1 MDQLT
6 ATLKKIEKQNY
17 RAYQQIKGQYDFTD
31 FTLFIDHVQ
40 GDPYASASRF
50 RATRAWSLT
59 GLEWL
64 KDESPAFQRA
74 ARDFIARSFEQ
85 FAKQENTVSIALNG
99 QTVLDSTAVL
109 FTEEGIELRFRVN
122 LPAEGRSVLGK
133 KANNILT
140 FHLPK
145 FIRRATL
152 ERELDKEAMVKHC
165 QVVEDQS
172 ALREQL
178 EAHNLVAFVANGSV
192 LPRIAGNCDLPMKE
206 AVEFTAP
213 ESLQVTLHAPNKGY
227 VTGLGIPKGITLIV
241 GGGFHG
247 KSTLLNAIERSIY
260 DHIPGDGREYIVTD
274 QKAMK
279 IRAEDGRCVHHLNL
293 SNYINHLPMG
303 KDTADFSTQDASG
316 STSQAAWLQESIE
329 AGATSLLIDE
339 DTSAT
344 NFMIRDERMQALVA
358 KGDEPI
364 TPLVDRIGQ
373 LRDELDISTII
384 VMGGSGDY
392 LDVANTVIQM
402 HDYQAVDVTEKAKQ
416 VIAQHPTQRHNE
428 SEESL
433 QTFRPRALNR
443 VALMNILTDGKFR
456 VSAKGKDSLRFGKE
470 FTDLS
475 ALEQIESAD
484 EVNAIGWL
492 WFQLAQLPGWCN
504 NPAKEIEEMLSGEWH
519 ASLPKQGD
527 LAKPRTLDVMA
538 ALNRMR
544 KSQFKPDRKSVV

>member
-1 MDQLT
+1 
-6 ATLKKIEKQNY
+6 
-17 RAYQQIKGQYDFTD
+17 
-31 FTLFIDHVQ
+31 
-40 GDPYASASRF
+40 
-50 RATRAWSLT
+50 
-59 GLEWL
+59 
-64 KDESPAFQRA
+64 
-74 ARDFIARSFEQ
+74 
-85 FAKQENTVSIALNG
+85 
-99 QTVLDSTAVL
+99 
-109 FTEEGIELRFRVN
+109 FRVN

-133 KANNILT
+133 KANNTLT

-316 STSQAAWLQESIE
+316 ST
-329 AGATSLLIDE
+329 
-339 DTSAT
+339 
-344 NFMIRDERMQALVA
+344 
-358 KGDEPI
+358 
-364 TPLVDRIGQ
+364 
-373 LRDELDISTII
+373 
-384 VMGGSGDY
+384 
-392 LDVANTVIQM
+392 
-402 HDYQAVDVTEKAKQ
+402 
-416 VIAQHPTQRHNE
+416 
-428 SEESL
+428 
-433 QTFRPRALNR
+433 
-443 VALMNILTDGKFR
+443 
-456 VSAKGKDSLRFGKE
+456 
-470 FTDLS
+470 
-475 ALEQIESAD
+475 
-484 EVNAIGWL
+484 
-492 WFQLAQLPGWCN
+492 
-504 NPAKEIEEMLSGEWH
+504 
-519 ASLPKQGD
+519 
-527 LAKPRTLDVMA
+527 
-538 ALNRMR
+538 
-544 KSQFKPDRKSVV
+544 

>member
-85 FAKQENTVSIALNG
+85 FARQENTVSIALNG

-152 ERELDKEAMVKHC
+152 ERELDREAMVKHC

-178 EAHNLVAFVANGSV
+178 EEHNLVAFVANGSV

-475 ALEQIESAD
+475 SLEQIESAD

-544 KSQFKPDRKSVV
+544 KSQFKPSH

>member
-416 VIAQHPTQRHNE
+416 VIAQRPTQRHNE

-544 KSQFKPDRKSVV
+544 KSQFKPSH

>member
-99 QTVLDSTAVL
+99 QTVLDSTVVL

-443 VALMNILTDGKFR
+443 VALVNILTDGKFR

-544 KSQFKPDRKSVV
+544 KSQFKPSH

>member
-6 ATLKKIEKQNY
+6 AKLKKIEKQNY
-17 RAYQQIKGQYDFTD
+17 RAYQQIKGQYDFSDYT
-31 FTLFIDHVQ
+31 FFIDYVQ
-40 GDPYASASRF
+40 ADPYASASRV
-50 RATRAWSLT
+50 RAVRPWSVT
-59 GLEWL
+59 GLAWL
-64 KDESPAFQRA
+64 REKSDAYQIA
-74 ARDFIARSFEQ
+74 ARDFIARR
-85 FAKQENTVSIALNG
+85 FAELSKQESSLSIALTG
-99 QTVLDSTAVL
+99 QVVMDNTAVL

-133 KANNILT
+133 KATNLLT

-152 ERELDKEAMVKHC
+152 ERELDIEALVKHC
-165 QVVEDQS
+165 EVIEDQDFMRS
-172 ALREQL
+172 QL
-178 EAHNLVAFVANGSV
+178 KELGLMAFVGNGSV
-192 LPRIAGNCDLPMKE
+192 LPRVAGNCDLPMKD
-206 AVEFTAP
+206 AVSLTAP
-213 ESLQVTLHAPNKGY
+213 ESLEVTINTPNQGPIKGM
-227 VTGLGIPKGITLIV
+227 GIRKGITLIV

-260 DHIPGDGREYIVTD
+260 NHIPGDGREHIVTD
-274 QKAMK
+274 SDAMK
-279 IRAEDGRCVHHLNL
+279 IRAEDGRSVHNLNL

-303 KDTADFSTQDASG
+303 KNTADFSTQDASG

-344 NFMIRDERMQALVA
+344 NFMIRDERMQALVN

-373 LRDELDISTII
+373 LRDELDISTVI

-392 LDVANTVIQM
+392 LDVADTVIQM
-402 HDYQAVDVTEKAKQ
+402 HDYLAVDVTEKAKQ
-416 VIAQHPTQRHNE
+416 VIIQHPTERHNE
-428 SEESL
+428 SESPLE
-433 QTFRPRALNR
+433 TFRPRSLNR
-443 VALMNILTDGKFR
+443 AALQKILVDGKFR
-456 VSAKGKDSLRFGKE
+456 VSAKGVDSLRFGKE

-475 ALEQIESAD
+475 ALEQLESSS

-492 WFQLAQLPGWCN
+492 WFQLAQLPGWSS
-504 NPAKEIEEMLSGEWH
+504 NPAKEVAQMLANDWSK
-519 ASLPKQGD
+519 LMPNQGD

-544 KSQFKPDRKSVV
+544 KSQFKASN

>member
-544 KSQFKPDRKSVV
+544 KSQFKPS